1 MQFEPLKKILGW
13 AYDKSAFYR
22 RSFQK
27 AGVTPEEFKT
37 IDDIKKFPFLTLED
51 FKRENSM
58 DFLTL
63 PLSGIVRINYAKNFD
78 ADLTV
83 ANFYTRAD
91 IVSNVEMMIRCLQAW
106 KITRGAI
113 VGIQG
118 DLADSKL
125 LDVLYSLESIGAT
138 VVPLGNDS
146 RQWINFLDNFS
157 VEFLFGT
164 TELVVQLIGQLQSL
178 GKNFSEYPIRKII
191 CLNTEHIQ
199 NPFKNLIEEQADAKV
214 FNLFAPQEIGI
225 AGMMFQA
232 DNDFGYYVNEN
243 FFVEIVDFESDEV
256 FEDETKMGELVI
268 TTLSAQARPL
278 IRYRTRKAVAGYK
291 LNRQLEG
298 FKLWHA
304 G

>member
-1 MQFEPLKKILGW
+1 MQFESLKKILGW

-27 AGVTPEEFKT
+27 AGVTPENFKT
-37 IDDIKKFPFLTLED
+37 IDDIKKFPFVTAED
-51 FKRENSM
+51 FKREDAM

-63 PLSGIVRINYAKNFD
+63 PLSSVVRINYAKIFD
-78 ADLTV
+78 EDLAV

-91 IVSNVEMMIRCLQAW
+91 IVSNVEMMIRCLQAV

-146 RQWINFLDNFS
+146 RQWVNLLDNFS
-157 VEFLFGT
+157 VEFLFGAP
-164 TELVVQLIGQLQSL
+164 ELVAQLISQVQSS
-178 GKNFSEYPIRKII
+178 GKNFSEYPVRKII
-191 CLNTEHIQ
+191 CLNTSNIQ
-199 NPFKNLIEEQADAKV
+199 NPLQNYIEERTSAKV
-214 FNLFAPQEIGI
+214 FNLFAPPEIGT
-225 AGMMFQA
+225 AGMMFQPD
-232 DNDFGYYVNEN
+232 DNSGYYVHEN
-243 FFVEIVDFESDEV
+243 FFVEVVNFASDEV
-256 FEDETKMGELVI
+256 FEDEQKMGELVI

-278 IRYRTRKAVAGYK
+278 IRYRTRQAVAGHRLK
-291 LNRQLEG
+291 ELI
-298 FKLWHA
+298 
-304 G
+304 

>member
-37 IDDIKKFPFLTLED
+37 IDDIKKFPFLTAED

-164 TELVVQLIGQLQSL
+164 PELVVQLIGQLQSL

-214 FNLFAPQEIGI
+214 FNLFAPQEIGV

-278 IRYRTRKAVAGYK
+278 IRYRTRQAVAGYR

-298 FKLWHA
+298 FKLWHS

>member
-278 IRYRTRKAVAGYK
+278 IRYRTRQAVAGYK
-291 LNRQLEG
+291 LKVVRSN
-298 FKLWHA
+298 
-304 G
+304 

>member
-51 FKRENSM
+51 LQRENSM

-63 PLSGIVRINYAKNFD
+63 PLSSIVRINYAKNFET
-78 ADLTV
+78 DLNV

-91 IVSNVEMMIRCLQAW
+91 IVSNVEMMLRCLQAV

-164 TELVVQLIGQLQSL
+164 TELVIQLIGHLQSS

-191 CLNTEHIQ
+191 CLNTESIQ
-199 NPFKNLIEEQADAKV
+199 NPFKNLIEEQAHAEV
-214 FNLFAPQEIGI
+214 FNLFSPPEIGI
-225 AGMMFQA
+225 AGMMFQS
-232 DNDFGYYVNEN
+232 DNNSGYYVNEN

-278 IRYRTRKAVAGYK
+278 IRYRTRQVIRAGS
-291 LNRQLEG
+291 L
-298 FKLWHA
+298 
-304 G
+304 

>member
-51 FKRENSM
+51 LQRENSM

-63 PLSGIVRINYAKNFD
+63 PLSSIVRINYAKNFET
-78 ADLTV
+78 DLNV

-91 IVSNVEMMIRCLQAW
+91 IVSNVEMMLRCLQAV

-164 TELVVQLIGQLQSL
+164 TELVIQLIGHLQSS

-191 CLNTEHIQ
+191 CLNTDGIQ
-199 NPFKNLIEEQADAKV
+199 NPFENYIEEQTGAKV
-214 FNLFAPQEIGI
+214 FNLFAPPEIGI
-225 AGMMFQA
+225 AGIMFQS
-232 DNDFGYYVNEN
+232 DNNSGYYVNEN

-278 IRYRTRKAVAGYK
+278 IRYRTRQVIRAGS
-291 LNRQLEG
+291 L
-298 FKLWHA
+298 
-304 G
+304 